1 MLKIEKLSVRYQGN
15 QSSSLE
21 DFDLTLR
28 SGEIICIVG
37 ESGSGKSTVLKAI
50 LGALPKETS
59 ITGEIQFEGGALLQQ
74 TVSQWQQM
82 RGTAFSMI
90 FQDSNAS
97 LNPIR
102 KIGRQYEEYI
112 LQHKEISRE
121 MARQQAEE
129 MLTKMQLRD
138 AHSIM
143 NSYPHQLSG
152 GMCQRV
158 GIAMAMTFNSKLLL
172 ADEPT
177 SALDVVTQEQIVDE
191 LLRVRTQF
199 NTAIILVTHNVAMAA
214 YMADQLIVMEKGRI
228 VNQGSP
234 LEVINTPKSSYTK
247 RLLASVPELEG
258 EAYV

>member
-15 QSSSLE
+15 QDPSLHE
-21 DFDLTLR
+21 FDLSLR

-50 LGALPKETS
+50 LGALPKKTLVS
-59 ITGEIQFEGGALLQQ
+59 GEIQFEGMPLLQKN
-74 TVSQWQQM
+74 TSEWQHM
-82 RGTAFSMI
+82 RGTVFSMI

-112 LQHKEISRE
+112 LQHEQIARE
-121 MARQQAEE
+121 AARLKAIG
-129 MLTKMQLRD
+129 LLKKMQLRD
-138 AHSIM
+138 AESIM

-158 GIAMAMTFNSKLLL
+158 GIAMAMTFNPKLLL

-177 SALDVVTQEQIVDE
+177 SALDVVTQEQIVEE
-191 LLRVRTQF
+191 LLRVREQF

-214 YMADQLIVMEKGRI
+214 HMADQLIVMENGAI
-228 VNQGSP
+228 VDRGAP
-234 LEVINTPKSSYTK
+234 LEVINNPKSPYTRK
-247 RLLASVPELEG
+247 LLAAVPELDG
-258 EAYV
+258 GIYV

>member
-1 MLKIEKLSVRYQGN
+1 MLKIEKLSVRYQGS
-15 QSSSLE
+15 QVPSLQE
-21 DFDLTLR
+21 FDLSLR

-50 LGALPKETS
+50 LGALPKKTVVS
-59 ITGEIQFEGGALLQQ
+59 GEIHFEGMPLLNQ
-74 TVSQWQQM
+74 TTSEWQHM
-82 RGTAFSMI
+82 RGTVFSMI

-112 LQHKEISRE
+112 LQHEQIGRE
-121 MARQQAEE
+121 AARVKAIG
-129 MLTKMQLRD
+129 LLKKMQLRD
-138 AHSIM
+138 AESIM

-158 GIAMAMTFNSKLLL
+158 GIAMAMTFNPKLLL

-177 SALDVVTQEQIVDE
+177 SALDVVTQEQIVEE
-191 LLRVRTQF
+191 LLRVRERF

-214 YMADQLIVMEKGRI
+214 HMADQLIVMEKGEI
-228 VNQGSP
+228 VDHGSP
-234 LEVINTPKSSYTK
+234 FDVINRPKSPYTK

-258 EAYV
+258 EIHV

>member
-1 MLKIEKLSVRYQGN
+1 MLKIEKLVVHYQKN
-15 QSSSLE
+15 PSPSLQA
-21 DFDLTLR
+21 FDLTLG

-37 ESGSGKSTVLKAI
+37 ESGSGKSTVLKSI
-50 LGALPKETS
+50 LGALPKDTLVS
-59 ITGEIQFEGGALLQQ
+59 GKIQFEGKSLLTQ
-74 TVSQWQQM
+74 TISEWQQM
-82 RGTAFSMI
+82 RGTIFSMI

-112 LQHKEISRE
+112 LQHEQLSRE
-121 MARQQAEE
+121 DARSKAVE
-129 MLTKMQLRD
+129 MLKKMQLKD
-138 AHSIM
+138 AESIM

-158 GIAMAMTFNSKLLL
+158 GIAMAMTFNPKLLL

-191 LLRVRTQF
+191 LLQVREQF

-214 YMADQLIVMEKGRI
+214 HLADQLVVMENGAI
-228 VNQGSP
+228 VDRGAP
-234 LEVINTPKSSYTK
+234 LEVINNPKSPYTRK
-247 RLLASVPELEG
+247 LLAAVPELDG
-258 EAYV
+258 GIYV